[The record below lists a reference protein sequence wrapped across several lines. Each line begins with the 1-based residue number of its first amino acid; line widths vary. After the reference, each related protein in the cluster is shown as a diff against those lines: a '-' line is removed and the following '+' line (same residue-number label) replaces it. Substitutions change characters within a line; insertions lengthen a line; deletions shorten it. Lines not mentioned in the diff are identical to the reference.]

1 MRKEKKL
8 YHAVLEG
15 EIEKEKLSDDDDQ
28 ISAYKKKKTRKPVTI
43 IIKLKL
49 DKRNDFIIFSSNKI

>member
-1 MRKEKKL
+1 MLYQKERQKTSD
-8 YHAVLEG
+8 E
-15 EIEKEKLSDDDDQ
+15 EKLSDEDQ

-43 IIKLKL
+43 IIKIKL